1 MYPEIEPVSTD
12 GAHYALWLS
21 SLPTA
26 VVCTAKYNA
35 AYPYGL
41 AAPLGP
47 LRLFHFLLLSLRH
60 SDTSVHPLSVN
71 VRVVLD
77 A

>member
-12 GAHYALWLS
+12 EAHYALWLS

-41 AAPLGP
+41 AAVAAQSPP
-47 LRLFHFLLLSLRH
+47 SLSL
-60 SDTSVHPLSVN
+60 SSLVPPTL
-71 VRVVLD
+71 
-77 A
+77 